1 MTAGADVTLEPCW
14 RAVLDFWFLS
24 AEHPSYGAFR
34 REWFTKDPAFD
45 DEIRRRFA
53 DVVDMAAT
61 GKLDDL
67 ARHARGALALIILLD
82 QFPRNLFRGTPR
94 AFAADARAR
103 EIADRAVRAGFDR
116 ALSAVQRVFVYL
128 PFEHG
133 ESLADQDRCAALF
146 AELPAANWRA
156 EAIEAGRRHRE
167 IIARFGRFPHRNEI
181 LGRPSTPEEIAF
193 LREPRSSF

>member
-14 RAVLDFWFLS
+14 RAVLDFWFLP
-24 AEHPSYGAFR
+24 ADHPSYGAFR

-53 DVVDMAAT
+53 DEVDMAAT

-82 QFPRNLFRGTPR
+82 QLPRNLFRGTPR

-128 PFEHG
+128 PFEHC
-133 ESLADQDRCAALF
+133 ETLADQDRCAALF
-146 AELPAANWRA
+146 ADLPAANWRA